1 MEGLWQKLQD
11 EVSSF
16 NCSTEEKRRI
26 YNDLLTKDKR
36 GVAEVAD
43 NNKKIQ
49 KLLEDMA
56 KLKEALT
63 ELGLDEDKRLSG
75 LRAERDELTKELHA
89 TRRAVSVDYRNRE
102 EMGLR
107 KLAAQTDQ
115 VEKVGFISAPFKVYP
130 FQQAFY
136 SLCSTILVLGPS
148 VSSPRAND
156 ADFRELHQVRDGG
169 GRHGGVSHRHL
180 RRCHGR

>member
-16 NCSTEEKRRI
+16 NSSTEEKRRI

-63 ELGLDEDKRLSG
+63 ELGFDEDKRLSG

-107 KLAAQTDQ
+107 KLAAQTDK
-115 VEKVGFISAPFKVYP
+115 VEKVGSSLHHLNCAL
-130 FQQAFY
+130 Y
-136 SLCSTILVLGPS
+136 SKPS
-148 VSSPRAND
+148 KFNNFSSWTKRVIATS
-156 ADFRELHQVRDGG
+156 R
-169 GRHGGVSHRHL
+169 
-180 RRCHGR
+180 